1 METTLASGIEYTY
14 SRSEI
19 DSKIADAIEKIE
31 KVIKENNYQVSGDI
45 EKYYEIKWKNLS
57 QNQMKKIQKYCYWIE
72 RSEKPSLRKINTFL
86 GLLSRLFEIEK
97 VRIKPSVKEEKIQN
111 ARKEWIKARNEA
123 DRLLKIYKLEK
134 GNFYK

>member
-57 QNQMKKIQKYCYWIE
+57 QNQMKKIQ
-72 RSEKPSLRKINTFL
+72 
-86 GLLSRLFEIEK
+86 
-97 VRIKPSVKEEKIQN
+97 N